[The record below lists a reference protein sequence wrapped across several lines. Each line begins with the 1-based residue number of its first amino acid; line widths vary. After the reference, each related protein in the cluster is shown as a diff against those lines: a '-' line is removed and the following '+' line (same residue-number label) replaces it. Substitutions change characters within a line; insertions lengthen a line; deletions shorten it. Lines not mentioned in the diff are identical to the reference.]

1 MFGYG
6 YYGYRFDIY
15 YLILVVPAMIF
26 AMWAQAKVKSTF
38 NEYSK
43 VTTYSRM
50 TGFEAARRLLD
61 ANGLRYVSIERV
73 SGSLTD
79 HYDPKTNVIRLSDSV
94 YGSSSVAAIGVA
106 AHEAG
111 HAVQYAMGYKP
122 VKVRT
127 AIIPVCQ
134 IGSNL
139 SWPMI
144 VLGLFMGYSGLINL
158 GLLMFATV
166 AVFQF
171 VTLPVELNAS
181 NRAVDALAMS
191 GCITDSELY
200 GVEKVLQ
207 AAAMTYVAALAVS
220 LANLFRLILRFG
232 GRKRD

>member
-1 MFGYG
+1 MYGYG
-6 YYGYRFDIY
+6 YYGLRFDVY

-38 NEYSK
+38 NEYSR
-43 VTTYSRM
+43 VSTYSRM
-50 TGFEAARRLLD
+50 TGFESARRILD
-61 ANGLRYVSIERV
+61 ANGLYNVSIERV

-79 HYDPKTNVIRLSDSV
+79 HYDPKRNVIRLSDSV
-94 YGSSSVAAIGVA
+94 YNSSSVAAIGVA

-111 HAVQYAMGYKP
+111 HAVQYAVGYTP
-122 VKVRT
+122 IKVRT
-127 AIIPVCQ
+127 AILPVCQ
-134 IGSNL
+134 FGSQL

-144 VLGLFMGYSGLINL
+144 FFGFFAGMDVLVNL
-158 GLLMFATV
+158 GLLLFATV

-181 NRAVDALAMS
+181 NRATEALAMS
-191 GCITDSELY
+191 GSITDSELY

-220 LANLFRLILRFG
+220 LAQLFRLVLRFG
-232 GRKRD
+232 GRDRD